1 MELVKHAKPQLEE
14 GTTNSVSTKL
24 SFFFLFFKGWNY
36 FTPQFNG
43 FCAKS
48 SKIGLPRENAHHITN
63 DWNECI
69 SVKQTK
75 KATNLETN
83 RIRCKVL
90 TQDGYANRL
99 FLMKSS
105 KGYIKLPYNTIK
117 TSVISHYSASLVFQ
131 NNLATSAG
139 KTKTKIIDHRSI
151 GQFYLLAFL
160 SLASS
165 KCSRNAVVNLIP
177 AIN

>member
-75 KATNLETN
+75 KGTNLETN

-90 TQDGYANRL
+90 TQDGYTNRL

-105 KGYIKLPYNTIK
+105 KGYVKLPLSKIR
-117 TSVISHYSASLVFQ
+117 TSLISHYSASLVFQ

-139 KTKTKIIDHRSI
+139 KSKTKITDHRSM
-151 GQFYLLAFL
+151 GQFYQLGFSFL
-160 SLASS
+160 SLSEMFTQR
-165 KCSRNAVVNLIP
+165 CS
-177 AIN
+177 